1 VLSALIKLK
10 ASSNESFY
18 KLMKDLKGAKTLEGK
33 GVKSG
38 ESEKKISPLTVLCNT
53 PSKKALY

>member
-1 VLSALIKLK
+1 
-10 ASSNESFY
+10 
-18 KLMKDLKGAKTLEGK
+18 MKDLKGAKTLEGK